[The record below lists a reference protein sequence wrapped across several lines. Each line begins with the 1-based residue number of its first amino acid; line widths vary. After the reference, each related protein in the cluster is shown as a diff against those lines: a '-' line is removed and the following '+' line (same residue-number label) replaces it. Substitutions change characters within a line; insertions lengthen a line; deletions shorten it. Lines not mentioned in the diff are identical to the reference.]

1 MQRVVN
7 NLLRCYSYSSS
18 ERSLIT
24 GFELWEAMKPEG
36 YVDPEG
42 KYDQGRDHKSSLS
55 DLETKSSQGTLIMV
69 YKDRLQS
76 IISKFCDIPS
86 ACVY

>member
-18 ERSLIT
+18 ERPLIT

-42 KYDQGRDHKSSLS
+42 KYDQGGDHKSSLS
-55 DLETKSSQGTLIMV
+55 
-69 YKDRLQS
+69 
-76 IISKFCDIPS
+76 C
-86 ACVY
+86 